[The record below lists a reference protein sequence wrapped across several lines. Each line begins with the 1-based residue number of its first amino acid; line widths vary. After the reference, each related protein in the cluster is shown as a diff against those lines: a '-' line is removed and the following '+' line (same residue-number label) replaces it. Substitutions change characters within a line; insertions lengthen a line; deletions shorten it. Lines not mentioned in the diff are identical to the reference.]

1 MQGFYLECLRLLY
14 LRSGSHP
21 LVTFMTLEGFTS
33 FTYLLSSSTSITDAF
48 SALMWW
54 KTLQRSDDKSG
65 SSAFEFIPTHTINE
79 TWVRHRSSAGLVC
92 VFFFLVWTQSSILTS
107 TLRRSHQKKFLE
119 KNIKYLN
126 KSERFRVFHLFLL
139 FSVGWKYQS
148 VNLNLPTISTKL
160 PFVQIRPRLCLYCC
174 FNFGSCFHGC
184 TWGEFIVYLC
194 RQGVRYA
201 QSEIL
206 ICFKIPPPP
215 SQAVIVQ
222 LCIVSVFIQL
232 YLLHFCKSMTIP
244 I

>member
-1 MQGFYLECLRLLY
+1 MGETQIFSQPCL
-14 LRSGSHP
+14 
-21 LVTFMTLEGFTS
+21 
-33 FTYLLSSSTSITDAF
+33 
-48 SALMWW
+48 
-54 KTLQRSDDKSG
+54 
-65 SSAFEFIPTHTINE
+65 
-79 TWVRHRSSAGLVC
+79 C
-92 VFFFLVWTQSSILTS
+92 FFFLVWTQSSILTS

-160 PFVQIRPRLCLYCC
+160 PFVQIRPRLCLYCS